1 MQQLMCAMLTS
12 RVTMILVHKVLDCVQ
27 VAIGTGQRKWGVT
40 SLVDCSFTC
49 IYKCILSD
57 AA

>member
-1 MQQLMCAMLTS
+1 MILTMLTIMI
-12 RVTMILVHKVLDCVQ
+12 TMMLVHKVLDCVQ